1 MFRAA
6 VNNGKPQGP
15 HRRAAALTHLRLCL
29 PSVSPAFVVLE
40 ELLVVVV
47 EEEVEVEEAGV
58 GTGSCSFFSVAS

>member
-1 MFRAA
+1 M
-6 VNNGKPQGP
+6 
-15 HRRAAALTHLRLCL
+15 RLCL